1 MIKNLRYVSSVTL
14 TALVLAAGVQDADAQ
29 TRRKKNAPAPAPA
42 TSATPAPGAG
52 AASKAGIKPYKEVI
66 TDKAKT
72 DNGLF
77 KVHRLD
83 NKYFYEIPDSL
94 FDREMLMVTRYAKAP
109 TVDGTYGGEELNE
122 QVWKWQK
129 RDKQVFIRI
138 PSFRNVAAKGSDMY
152 ESVQNSN
159 LEAVLSSFDIKAIN
173 KDSNSVVIDVTDL
186 YAKDVQSLGLPP
198 SVRTQ
203 YKITTM
209 DESRTY
215 IDTIKS
221 FPINIEA
228 RTLKTYRANDA
239 PGDKSIGSMTVEIH
253 NSMMLLPKVPYKA
266 RFSDDR
272 VGFFGQSQTDY
283 GVDAQRAEV
292 TRYIRRWKLEP
303 KDPEAYKRGELV
315 EPKKQI
321 VYYIDP
327 ATPAKWRP
335 YLIAGVKDWN
345 VAFEAAGFKNAITCL
360 EAPTN
365 DPDWSPEDARYSVIR
380 YFASNIPNAYG
391 PHIADPRSGEIM
403 ESDIGWY
410 HNVMNLVRNWFFVQ
424 TAAINPEARSPK
436 FKDEVMGQLVRFV
449 SSHEVGHTLGLPH
462 NFGSSAAYPVDSLR
476 SRSFT
481 KRVGGTTPSIMDYA
495 RFNYIA
501 QPGDEGVMLYPG
513 IGEYDKWAVKWG
525 YTWFDNKTPEEEAKI
540 LNKWTLEKA
549 SNPLYFYGRQTGN
562 PIDPRSQSEDLGND
576 AVKASTYGIANLKRI
591 VPNIEKWTYEEGKP
605 YDNLQELYGEVLGQ
619 WNRYMG
625 HVRSNIGGIYENDK
639 TYEQKGA
646 VYTHVAEAKQREAM
660 KFINEQAF
668 ATPTWM
674 LDQAVLN
681 KFDQAGI
688 VDRLRR
694 SQANVLNG
702 ILDFGRLARVIDNS
716 VKNGSNAYSIDE
728 LFGDVHTGIWKELK
742 TGANMDTYRRNLQR
756 AYIERMEYLMT
767 KDQEMPAGIPAQFA
781 AQFFGTQ
788 IDASQSDIRPMA
800 RRELKKLAA
809 EIKSAMPRFSNSIV
823 KAHLEDSL
831 VRINNILDPKG

>member
-1 MIKNLRYVSSVTL
+1 MIKNLRYASSVTL
-14 TALVLAAGVQDADAQ
+14 TALVLAAGVQESDAQ
-29 TRRKKNAPAPAPA
+29 TRKKNDKKAPATTTTPAPA
-42 TSATPAPGAG
+42 
-52 AASKAGIKPYKEVI
+52 AASASKSAVKPYKEVI

-83 NKYFYEIPDSL
+83 SKYYYEIPDSL
-94 FDREMLMVTRYAKAP
+94 FEREMLVVTRYAKTP

-122 QVWKWQK
+122 QIWKWQK

-138 PSFRNVAAKGSDMY
+138 PSYRNIAAKESAMY
-152 ESVQNSN
+152 ESVRNSN
-159 LEAVLSSFDIKAIN
+159 LDAVLSAFDIKAFN

-186 YAKDVQSLGLPP
+186 YAKDVQSLGLPQFA
-198 SVRTQ
+198 RTE
-203 YKITTM
+203 YKVTTM

-215 IDTIKS
+215 VDTIKS
-221 FPINIEA
+221 FPINIEV
-228 RTLKTYRANDA
+228 RSLKTYKASNA

-253 NSMMLLPKVPYKA
+253 NSMLLLPKVPYKA
-266 RFSDDR
+266 RFADER

-283 GVDAQRAEV
+283 GLDAQRAEV

-345 VAFEAAGFKNAITCL
+345 AAFEAAGFKNAITCL
-360 EAPTN
+360 EPPTN

-380 YFASNIPNAYG
+380 YFASNIANAYG

-410 HNVMNLVRNWFFVQ
+410 HNVMNLVRNWFFIQ

-462 NFGSSAAYPVDSLR
+462 NFGSSVAFPVDSLR
-476 SRSFT
+476 SPAFT
-481 KRVGGTTPSIMDYA
+481 KRMGGTAPSIMDYA

-549 SNPLYFYGRQTGN
+549 GNPLYFYGRQTGN
-562 PIDPRSQSEDLGND
+562 PIDPRSQSEDLGDD

-591 VPNIEKWTYEEGKP
+591 IPNIEKWTYEEGKS

-619 WNRYMG
+619 WSRYMG
-625 HVRSNIGGIYENDK
+625 HVRSNIGGIHENDK
-639 TYEQKGA
+639 TYEQKGP
-646 VYTHVAEAKQREAM
+646 VYTHVSEVKQREAM
-660 KFINEQAF
+660 KFINAQAF

-674 LDQAVLN
+674 LDQTILN

-688 VDRLRR
+688 VERLRR

-728 LFGDVHTGIWKELK
+728 LFADVHSGIWKELK
-742 TGANMDTYRRNLQR
+742 TGGNMDTYRRNLQR

-788 IDASQSDIRPMA
+788 IDASQSDIRPLA
-800 RRELKKLAA
+800 RRELKLLAA
-809 EIKSAMPRFSNSIV
+809 EIKSSIPKFSNSIV
-823 KAHLEDSL
+823 KAHLEDTL

>member
-1 MIKNLRYVSSVTL
+1 MIKSLRYVSSVTL
-14 TALVLAAGVQDADAQ
+14 TALVIAAGLNDADAQ
-29 TRRKKNAPAPAPA
+29 TRKKKSAPLPAPA
-42 TSATPAPGAG
+42 TTAAPVPGAN
-52 AASKAGIKPYKEVI
+52 AAPKSGIKPYREVI

-72 DNGLF
+72 DKGLF

-83 NKYFYEIPDSL
+83 GKYFYEIPDSL
-94 FDREMLMVTRYAKAP
+94 FDREMLVVTRYAKTP

-138 PSFRNVAAKGSDMY
+138 PSYRNVAAKGTDMY
-152 ESVQNSN
+152 ESVRNSN
-159 LEAVLSSFDIKAIN
+159 LDAVLASFDVKAFN
-173 KDSNSVVIDVTDL
+173 KDSSSVVIDVTDL
-186 YAKDVQSLGLPP
+186 YSKDVQSLGLPP
-198 SVRTQ
+198 QLRTQ
-203 YKITTM
+203 YKISTM

-221 FPINIEA
+221 FPINIEV
-228 RTLKTYRANDA
+228 RSLKTYKAAEA

-253 NSMMLLPKVPYKA
+253 NSMLLLPVTPYKA

-283 GVDAQRAEV
+283 GLDAQKAQV
-292 TRYIRRWKLEP
+292 TEYIHRWKLEP

-321 VYYIDP
+321 VYYLDP

-391 PHIADPRSGEIM
+391 PHVSDPRSGEIL

-424 TAAINPEARSPK
+424 TAAINPDSRTPK
-436 FKDEVMGQLVRFV
+436 FKDELMGQLVRFV

-462 NFGSSAAYPVDSLR
+462 NFGSSVAYPVDSLR
-476 SRSFT
+476 SASFT
-481 KRVGGTTPSIMDYA
+481 KRMGGTAPSIMDYA

-501 QPGDEGVMLYPG
+501 QPGDKGVMLYPG
-513 IGEYDKWAVKWG
+513 IGEYDKWAIKWG
-525 YTWFDNKTPEEEAKI
+525 YTWFDNKTPTEEAKV
-540 LNKWTLEKA
+540 LNKWTLERAGK
-549 SNPLYFYGRQTGN
+549 PMYFYGRQTSN
-562 PIDPRSQSEDLGND
+562 PIDPRAQSEDLGDD

-591 VPNIEKWTYEEGKP
+591 VPNIEKWTFEEGKS

-639 TYEQKGA
+639 TYEQKGP
-646 VYTHVAEAKQREAM
+646 VFTHVPEAKQRAAM

-668 ATPTWM
+668 ATPNWM
-674 LDQAVLN
+674 LDQAILN

-694 SQANVLNG
+694 TQSNVLNG
-702 ILDFGRLARVIDNS
+702 ILDFARLARVIDNS
-716 VKNGSNAYSIDE
+716 VKNGSKAYSIDE
-728 LFGDVHTGIWKELK
+728 LFADVHSGIWSELK

-756 AYIERMEYLMT
+756 SYIERMEYLMT
-767 KDQEMPAGIPAQFA
+767 KDQELPMGIPPQFA
-781 AQFFGTQ
+781 AQFLGTP

-800 RRELKKLAA
+800 RRELKLLAA
-809 EIKSAMPRFSNSIV
+809 EIRSSIPRFSNPIV

>member
-1 MIKNLRYVSSVTL
+1 MIKNLRYASSVTL
-14 TALVLAAGVQDADAQ
+14 TALVLAAGVQNADAQ
-29 TRRKKNAPAPAPA
+29 TRKKKNDPAPVPA
-42 TSATPAPGAG
+42 TATTPAPGAG
-52 AASKAGIKPYKEVI
+52 AASKSGIKPYKDVI
-66 TDKAKT
+66 TDKATT
-72 DNGLF
+72 DKGLF

-83 NKYFYEIPDSL
+83 SKYYYEIPDSL
-94 FDREMLMVTRYAKAP
+94 FEREMLVVTRYAKSP

-122 QVWKWQK
+122 QVWRWQR

-138 PSFRNVAAKGSDMY
+138 PSYRNVAAKGTDMY
-152 ESVQNSN
+152 ESVRNSN
-159 LEAVLSSFDIKAIN
+159 LDAVLSSFDIKAIN

-186 YAKDVQSLGLPP
+186 FQKDVQSLGLPP

-203 YKITTM
+203 YKITSM

-221 FPINIEA
+221 FPINIET
-228 RTLKTYRANDA
+228 RSLKTYKANDA

-253 NSMMLLPKVPYKA
+253 NSMLLLPKVPYKA

-283 GVDAQRAEV
+283 GLDAQRAEV

-303 KDPEAYKRGELV
+303 KDPAAYKRGELV

-345 VAFEAAGFKNAITCL
+345 AAFEAAGFKNAITCL
-360 EAPTN
+360 EAPAN

-391 PHIADPRSGEIM
+391 PHNADPRSGEIL

-476 SRSFT
+476 SPSFT
-481 KRVGGTTPSIMDYA
+481 KRVGGTAPSIMDYA

-549 SNPLYFYGRQTGN
+549 GNPLYFYGRQTGN
-562 PIDPRSQSEDLGND
+562 PIDPRSQSEDLGDD
-576 AVKASTYGIANLKRI
+576 AVKIVFRIGIHPECR
-591 VPNIEKWTYEEGKP
+591 GC
-605 YDNLQELYGEVLGQ
+605 
-619 WNRYMG
+619 
-625 HVRSNIGGIYENDK
+625 
-639 TYEQKGA
+639 
-646 VYTHVAEAKQREAM
+646 
-660 KFINEQAF
+660 AF
-668 ATPTWM
+668 RDA
-674 LDQAVLN
+674 A
-681 KFDQAGI
+681 
-688 VDRLRR
+688 
-694 SQANVLNG
+694 
-702 ILDFGRLARVIDNS
+702 
-716 VKNGSNAYSIDE
+716 
-728 LFGDVHTGIWKELK
+728 DV
-742 TGANMDTYRRNLQR
+742 
-756 AYIERMEYLMT
+756 
-767 KDQEMPAGIPAQFA
+767 
-781 AQFFGTQ
+781 
-788 IDASQSDIRPMA
+788 
-800 RRELKKLAA
+800 
-809 EIKSAMPRFSNSIV
+809 
-823 KAHLEDSL
+823 
-831 VRINNILDPKG
+831 